1 VMRLCLDQFHFD
13 YKTVDE
19 KGKNAAHFAAQGG
32 HTELLVY
39 LLKLGI
45 DPNARD
51 VKGYGILH
59 YAVMSGSRDIVK
71 TALSVC
77 GNYKSITGWSP
88 LHWAYR
94 TADWPVV
101 GLLVTSDVTDMVV
114 TTYQPVGQWTPPSI
128 AMFHQNSKLISESPE
143 NLQGVDILHST
154 RLDFSD
160 ADTSLVRGVK
170 HGGFSC
176 DECLLA

>member
-1 VMRLCLDQFHFD
+1 VVKLLLENGADPEAAVTNSSVKRHGNLLHISAYGGSLEVMRLCLDQFHFD

-39 LLKLGI
+39 LLKLRI
-45 DPNARD
+45 DPNPRG

-77 GNYKSITGWSP
+77 GNYKSITG
-88 LHWAYR
+88 
-94 TADWPVV
+94 
-101 GLLVTSDVTDMVV
+101 
-114 TTYQPVGQWTPPSI
+114 
-128 AMFHQNSKLISESPE
+128 
-143 NLQGVDILHST
+143 
-154 RLDFSD
+154 
-160 ADTSLVRGVK
+160 
-170 HGGFSC
+170 
-176 DECLLA
+176 